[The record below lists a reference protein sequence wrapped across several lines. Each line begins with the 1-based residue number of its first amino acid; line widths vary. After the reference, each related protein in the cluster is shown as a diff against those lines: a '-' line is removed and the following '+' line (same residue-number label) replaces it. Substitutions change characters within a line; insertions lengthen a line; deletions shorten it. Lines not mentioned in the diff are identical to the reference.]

1 MNTQEAYK
9 KLMKCIKGKD
19 SYLLNLQLKK
29 EEETLTPFKG
39 SGGKLVISP
48 KDNLG
53 KFFAVPSAGLFGYV
67 NNNPKDSFYLLS
79 SQGKIQQWDLGVNV
93 SEGLKGLSYHW
104 KPRHTTYDITDLVLR
119 SQFTFLNWIN
129 RNPMEVK
136 E

>member
-19 SYLLNLQLKK
+19 FQLKN
-29 EEETLTPFKG
+29 EEETLTTFEMV
-39 SGGKLVISP
+39 GGRRLIISP

-53 KFFAVPSAGLFGYV
+53 KFFAIPSNDWFGYV